1 MKNKKIM
8 ALSLAVCVLLADEF
22 NVNNENSTNAENA
35 TGGGALKTYELEASE
50 IVANTDETSKY
61 SSGTSIGKSLLNS
74 TPNANGDIGSALK
87 ILPNVQYDNAQTSSH
102 TPGEIDT
109 ANISISGGLF
119 YQNNFTLDG
128 FTMNNDLNPIGM
140 TDGVGGTS
148 QGLRAGRSQGFNI
161 DTSLLES
168 ITVLDSN
175 IGAAYGGFTGGVVE
189 ANVRNPRTDGFHFDI
204 NYQHT
209 SDKLT
214 TYHIDEQFEENLINS
229 TDEKFQP
236 KFTKHLVKTSLEG
249 WLNEKFGLI
258 GAFSTT
264 RSKIP
269 LNAYSTSMQYFN
281 GTQAFGKRNQT
292 RKSDNYYLK
301 MIYNL
306 SSDFSLEANLGYMPQ
321 FNTYFSDITKDSF
334 RTYESGGYQAG
345 LKGILDSKI
354 GLWTNSLGYSLLQNS
369 RRSDSNYYLTWRFS
383 PEDKNWASTSVGY
396 AMEGGVADI
405 DQVQHSLSYKSDM
418 RFNALEFLA
427 LEHQFQVGAELS
439 YQYVAREIL
448 NDYYQNL
455 SISGVGYTADLQGQ
469 SCDGSI
475 DLFGVPLCSTATTT
489 QTGTSNLLKERQGQ
503 YIKRLNVLKK
513 SLTKLDVQSYAF
525 YAQDD
530 IKIFEFDTI
539 GRLNAR
545 VGVRFDGDNYM
556 DKDSIAPRLALGYV
570 MPWKTHQTRLNFG
583 ANRYYGR
590 NLFSYRLYDS
600 ILKATKQ
607 LERADVSAEW
617 VESDIQNVKSD
628 YTFNKLDIP
637 YSDEFMVG
645 LSQDISTI
653 NFNAKYIKREGKD
666 EITQRGTYN
675 NYYYSNDGR
684 STSDIVSISV
694 ENIVPINTYNI
705 AHHFLLAFDRTLT
718 QRSYNLFA
726 ADESYIKDP
735 DILYD
740 GKVIKYSERPTENFA
755 TPYTIRLN
763 ATQTMKLGSTRL
775 LFNNFFRYRSGYDR
789 MVRCLNARVCSNYD
803 SSHADK
809 DQYNKYHF
817 KGVFNWDMRLGFE
830 FRVDSLLKKKVD
842 AGMFYANVDI
852 INVLNSKNMTSISGA
867 NGNLSAG
874 TILSTTAAYPVYD
887 VGRQFWLQFG
897 YKY

>member
-1 MKNKKIM
+1 MKNKKII
-8 ALSLAVCVLLADEF
+8 ALSLAVCILLADEI
-22 NVNNENSTNAENA
+22 NINSENSTNAENA

-61 SSGTSIGKSLLNS
+61 SSGASIGKSLLNS
-74 TPNANGDIGSALK
+74 TPNANGDLTSALK
-87 ILPNVQYDNAQTSSH
+87 ILPNVQYDNDQLNSH
-102 TPGEIDT
+102 APGEIDP
-109 ANISISGGLF
+109 ANISISGGIF

-214 TYHIDEQFEENLINS
+214 TYHIDKQFEENLANS

-236 KFTKHLVKTSLEG
+236 KFTKHLIKTSLEG
-249 WLNEKFGLI
+249 WLNEKFGII

-264 RSKIP
+264 RSIIP

-292 RKSDNYYLK
+292 RRSDNYYLK
-301 MIYNL
+301 MIYNM
-306 SSDFSLEANLGYMPQ
+306 SDDFSLEANLGYMPQ

-334 RTYESGGYQAG
+334 RTYQSGGYQAG
-345 LKGILDSKI
+345 LKGILESKI
-354 GLWTNSLGYSLLQNS
+354 GLWTNSLGYSLLENS
-369 RRSDSNYYLTWRFS
+369 RRSDSNYYLTWRHS
-383 PEDKNWASTSVGY
+383 SEDKNWASTSIGY

-405 DQVQHSLSYKSDM
+405 DQVQHTLSYKSDM
-418 RFNALEFLA
+418 QFNALEFLA
-427 LEHQFQVGAELS
+427 LEHKFQVGAEFN

-455 SISGVGYTADLQGQ
+455 FVSGIGYTADLRGQ

-475 DLFGVPLCSTATTT
+475 DFFGVPLCSTATTT

-525 YAQDD
+525 YVQDD
-530 IKIFEFDTI
+530 IKVFEFDKI

-545 VGVRFDGDNYM
+545 VGLRFDGDNYM

-570 MPWKTHQTRLNFG
+570 MPWKAHQTRLNFG

-607 LERADVSAEW
+607 LERADVNAQW
-617 VESDIQNVKSD
+617 VQSDIQNIKSD
-628 YTFNKLDIP
+628 YHFNKLDIP

-653 NFNAKYIKREGKD
+653 NFNAKYIKRQGKD

-684 STSDIVSISV
+684 SESDIITLSV

-726 ADESYIKDP
+726 ADETYIKDP
-735 DILYD
+735 DILYN
-740 GKVIKYSERPTENFA
+740 GKVIKYSDRPTENFA

-763 ATQTMKLGSTRL
+763 TTQTIKLGSTRFL
-775 LFNNFFRYRSGYDR
+775 LNNFFRYRSGYDR
-789 MVRCLNARVCSNYD
+789 MIRCLNARVCTSYD

-830 FRVDSLLKKKVD
+830 FRVDSLLKKTVN
-842 AGMFYANVDI
+842 AGMFYANIDI

-867 NGNLSAG
+867 NGNMSAG

-887 VGRQFWLQFG
+887 IGRQFWLQFG